1 MGAFF
6 WGGERVQRGKGLG
19 GFIRLASKLFTP
31 LKKVAQKALTSN
43 TGKKVVS
50 AVKEQAIDS
59 SINLAKDIASG
70 KDLKTS
76 LKDELSN
83 IKGVAKRKAIDIGL
97 DILESQKKKKP
108 KKQNIKF
115 QRRKKQR
122 DIFG

>member
-83 IKGVAKRKAIDIGL
+83 IKGTAKRKAIDIGL

-122 DIFG
+122 NIFG

>member
-43 TGKKVVS
+43 TGKKVV
-50 AVKEQAIDS
+50 KEQAIDS

-83 IKGVAKRKAIDIGL
+83 IKGAAKRKAIDIGL

>member
-83 IKGVAKRKAIDIGL
+83 IKGAAKRKAIDIVL
-97 DILESQKKKKP
+97 K
-108 KKQNIKF
+108 
-115 QRRKKQR
+115 
-122 DIFG
+122 

>member
-83 IKGVAKRKAIDIGL
+83 IKGAAKRKAIDIGL

-115 QRRKKQR
+115 QRRKKQFLKR
-122 DIFG
+122 G

>member
-83 IKGVAKRKAIDIGL
+83 IKGTAKRKAIDIGL

>member
-31 LKKVAQKALTSN
+31 LKKVARKALTSN

-83 IKGVAKRKAIDIGL
+83 IKGAAKRKAIDIGL

>member
-97 DILESQKKKKP
+97 DILESQKKEKA
-108 KKQNIKF
+108 
-115 QRRKKQR
+115 
-122 DIFG
+122 